1 MKLWGGRFT
10 SRADEIMEQFNT
22 SLPVDYRLYKEDI
35 AGSLAHVTMLVHCD
49 LLTPEEGDL
58 LVQGLESI
66 LHDIET
72 GILPIEGDYEDI
84 HSFIEVHLTERVG
97 ETGKKLHTA
106 RSRNDQVAVDMRLYA
121 KNKAIEVMD
130 GLQALIDSLHGKA
143 RTNNVIMPGY
153 THLQRAQV
161 VTFGH
166 HLGAYEQMFKRDKKR
181 IANAMELLDENPLG
195 CGALAGTTHE
205 IDRNVT
211 TMLLNFAKPVD
222 NFLDGVSDRDYM
234 LELMSDFSIIMMHLS
249 RLSEELILWSS
260 QEFKFITMADAYS
273 TGSSIMPQKKNPD
286 AAELIRGKTGRVYG
300 SLFALLTTLKGL
312 PLTYN
317 KDMQEDK
324 EQFFD
329 ALDTVLDCMEIMS
342 KMIDTL
348 TVNEERMKAAIKG
361 GFLNATEVADY
372 LVSKGTP
379 FRDAHE
385 IVGKIIL
392 YCETSNKAIEDLTV
406 DELASFSDSICDD
419 IYEYIDYE
427 NILSKGNKSLMKE
440 IGEQ

>member
-10 SRADEIMEQFNT
+10 KREDQIMEKFNT
-22 SLPVDYRLYKEDI
+22 SLPVDHRLYNQDI
-35 AGSLAHVTMLVHCD
+35 TGSIAHVKMLVECK
-49 LLTPEEGDL
+49 LLSEAEGIL
-58 LVQGLESI
+58 LIDGLESI
-66 LHDIET
+66 LVDIESGT
-72 GILPIEGDYEDI
+72 LKVEGNYEDI
-84 HSFIEVHLTERVG
+84 HSFVEMNLTERIG

-121 KNKAIEVMD
+121 KQKAKEVMAALGQLIESLNNKAI
-130 GLQALIDSLHGKA
+130 Q
-143 RTNNVIMPGY
+143 NNVMMPGY

-161 VTFGH
+161 VTFSH
-166 HLGAYEQMFKRDKKR
+166 HLGAYVQMFKRDRKR
-181 IANAMELLDENPLG
+181 INNAIDIMDENPLG
-195 CGALAGTTHE
+195 CGALAGTTHN
-205 IDRNVT
+205 IDRQIT
-211 TMLLNFAKPVD
+211 TELLGFSKPVD
-222 NFLDGVSDRDYM
+222 NFLDGVSDRDYL
-234 LELMSDFSIIMMHLS
+234 LELMSSFSIAMMHLS

-260 QEFKFITMADAYS
+260 QEFQFIEMDDAYS

-300 SLFALLTTLKGL
+300 SLLSLLTTLKGL

-329 ALDTVLDCMEIMS
+329 ALDTVMDCLEIMS

-348 TVNEERMKAAIKG
+348 HVKEDNMKAAIKA

-372 LVSKGTP
+372 LVSKGIA

-385 IVGKIIL
+385 IVGKIII
-392 YCETSNKAIEDLTV
+392 YCEQNKKGIEDLTV
-406 DELASFSDSICDD
+406 DELATFSSNISDD
-419 IYEYIDYE
+419 IYEYIDYD
-427 NILSKGNKSLMKE
+427 NILNKGNKKQ
-440 IGEQ
+440 IKQIIK

>member
-10 SRADEIMEQFNT
+10 KREDQIMERFNT
-22 SLPVDYRLYKEDI
+22 SLPVDHRLYLQDI
-35 AGSLAHVTMLVHCD
+35 TGSIAHVKMLVKCE
-49 LLTPEEGDL
+49 LLSEDEGIL
-58 LVQGLESI
+58 LVEGLNSI
-66 LHDIET
+66 LKDIET
-72 GILPIEGDYEDI
+72 GVLKVEGNYEDI
-84 HSFIEVHLTERVG
+84 HSFVEMNLTERIG

-121 KNKAIEVMD
+121 KQKAMEVMAAL
-130 GLQALIDSLHGKA
+130 GQLIDSLTKKA
-143 RTNNVIMPGY
+143 AANNVIMPGY

-161 VTFGH
+161 VTFSH
-166 HLGAYEQMFKRDKKR
+166 HLGAYVQMFNRDKKR
-181 IANAMELLDENPLG
+181 ISNAIDILDENPLG
-195 CGALAGTTHE
+195 CGALAGTTHN
-205 IDRNVT
+205 IDRQIT
-211 TMLLNFAKPVD
+211 TELLNFSKPVD
-222 NFLDGVSDRDYM
+222 NFLDGVSDRDYL
-234 LELMSDFSIIMMHLS
+234 LELMSSFSITMMHLS

-260 QEFKFITMADAYS
+260 QEFQFIEMDDAYS

-300 SLFALLTTLKGL
+300 SLFSLLTTLKGL

-329 ALDTVLDCMEIMS
+329 ALDTVMDCLEIMS

-348 TVNEERMKAAIKG
+348 HVNADNMKAAIKA

-372 LVSKGTP
+372 LVSKGIA

-385 IVGKIIL
+385 IVGKIII
-392 YCETSNKAIEDLTV
+392 YCEQYKKGIEDLTL
-406 DELASFSDSICDD
+406 DELAKFSNTISDD

-427 NILSKGNKSLMKE
+427 NILNKGNKKLIKQIIE
-440 IGEQ
+440 